1 MDVQYNDTRFKWL
14 KSNNNQI
21 VSSQVK
27 VKLITNKPALWPTLL
42 EHIPV
47 SQAATYFKPYFT
59 ECNKN
64 GKKQNNI
71 RPSQILLEHN
81 FEVSNSVQHIYNGR
95 SSVPFLT
102 QLPIC
107 HQLNSYITKA
117 NKSSQLKYA
126 LKCLQGED
134 SNNNTFKEKV
144 RRSWPIK
151 TFKISTHLFGM
162 EHLLAEGQPAIKK
175 K

>member
-1 MDVQYNDTRFKWL
+1 MDMQYNDTRFKWL
-14 KSNNNQI
+14 NQI

-27 VKLITNKPALWPTLL
+27 VNYKQASPMTYITGSEN
-42 EHIPV
+42 IPV

-81 FEVSNSVQHIYNGR
+81 FEVSNSVQHINNGR
-95 SSVPFLT
+95 CFVPFLT

-117 NKSSQLKYA
+117 NKSSGLKCA
-126 LKCLQGED
+126 LKCLQGDD
-134 SNNNTFKEKV
+134 SNNNTFKEKQ

-162 EHLLAEGQPAIKK
+162 EHLPAEGQPAIKK

>member
-27 VKLITNKPALWPTLL
+27 VNYKQASPMTYITGVYPCFSSSNLFQTIFYWMQQKW
-42 EHIPV
+42 
-47 SQAATYFKPYFT
+47 
-59 ECNKN
+59 
-64 GKKQNNI
+64 KKQNNI
-71 RPSQILLEHN
+71 TPSQILLEHN
-81 FEVSNSVQHIYNGR
+81 FEVSNSVQHINNGR
-95 SSVPFLT
+95 CFVPFLT
-102 QLPIC
+102 QLPIR

-117 NKSSQLKYA
+117 NKSSQLKCA

-134 SNNNTFKEKV
+134 SNNNTFKEKL

-162 EHLLAEGQPAIKK
+162 EHLPAEGQPAIKK

>member
-1 MDVQYNDTRFKWL
+1 MIPGSSDWSQTRRPDCPL
-14 KSNNNQI
+14 TGEG
-21 VSSQVK
+21 
-27 VKLITNKPALWPTLL
+27 KLPNKPALWPTLL
-42 EHIPV
+42 ELISV

-64 GKKQNNI
+64 GKKKQDNI

-81 FEVSNSVQHIYNGR
+81 FEVSNSVQHINNGR
-95 SSVPFLT
+95 SFVPFLT

-117 NKSSQLKYA
+117 NKSSGLKCA
-126 LKCLQGED
+126 LKCLQGDD
-134 SNNNTFKEKV
+134 SNNNTFKEKQ
-144 RRSWPIK
+144 RRSWSIK
-151 TFKISTHLFGM
+151 TFEKSTHLFGM
-162 EHLLAEGQPAIKK
+162 EHLRAEGQPAIKK